1 MKHMPW
7 IIALAAIVL
16 LALFF
21 VGIYNG
27 LVRDRNRVENAW
39 GQVEVQLK
47 RRYDLIPNLVET
59 VKGYATHERETFE
72 RVTQARSAA
81 QSASGPAEQAQAE
94 NFLTSAL
101 RQLFAVAEAYPE
113 LRASDNFQN
122 LQNELAETE
131 NKIAVSRQIYN
142 DTVLTYNNKVQ
153 QVPTNLVAAATG
165 FKAKEFFEGGE
176 EAEQAP
182 SVEF

>member
-1 MKHMPW
+1 
-7 IIALAAIVL
+7 L
-16 LALFF
+16 LL
-21 VGIYNG
+21 VVILTIYNS
-27 LVRDRNRVENAW
+27 LVRLRNRVDNSW

-59 VKGYATHERETFE
+59 VKGYASHEKDTFE
-72 RVTQARSAA
+72 QVTQARAGA
-81 QSASGPAEQAQAE
+81 QAASGPAEQAGAE

-113 LRASDNFQN
+113 LRASENFAS
-122 LQNELAETE
+122 LQADLAETE

-153 QVPTNLVAAATG
+153 QVPTNIVAGITG
-165 FKAKEFFEGGE
+165 FDAREFFEGGP
-176 EAEQAP
+176 EAQEAP
-182 SVEF
+182 QVSFE